1 MFDLKKKQINVL
13 FAPTFRNNIED
24 NGITQLEWLGVDPLS
39 RRIGSTGLGIYGYV
53 FSISQFLM
61 TVIAVGMNPFRIRNI
76 AKSRKDKKAL
86 SLQFWNIYFIQ
97 FLIGL
102 SVSFLYIAYI
112 YFFDVKYKNLYLI
125 QLIFIVGLTLDISWF
140 FQGIEEFSKVV
151 IRNTVIKLSSVLLI
165 IIFVS
170 TKDDLW
176 IYVFITS
183 ITNFLGSLV
192 FWLSIHGKVGKPIF
206 NSNVFKIFVSTKDDL
221 WIYVFITSITNFLGS
236 LVFWLSI
243 HGKVGKPIFNS
254 NVFKQLWKPAF
265 IILTPQLFMQVY
277 TTLDKTIVGYFVD
290 PTELSYYDQSQKIAR
305 IILAVLTSITIV
317 MLPKIS
323 KAQAEGKSENIL
335 VYTKKS
341 FDYTIIIALIL
352 FSVVFIN
359 TKEFV
364 PWFFGENFKPMTINM
379 LISCLI
385 IVVSPIG
392 GVFANQFAI
401 AIEKDKEYAYPMIIG
416 AIVSIIGNVAFV
428 PTYGAVAATIVL
440 VVVELLVF
448 FLDMAIKSIMIFII
462 YLPFVYFLF
471 PDIRNEIRKIT
482 RK

>member
-1 MFDLKKKQINVL
+1 MKKTVKDIFYNAIYQVFLIVL
-13 FAPTFRNNIED
+13 PLLTIP
-24 NGITQLEWLGVDPLS
+24 ILS

-165 IIFVS
+165 I
-170 TKDDLW
+170 
-176 IYVFITS
+176 
-183 ITNFLGSLV
+183 
-192 FWLSIHGKVGKPIF
+192 
-206 NSNVFKIFVSTKDDL
+206 IFVSTKDDL

-448 FLDMAIKSIMIFII
+448 FFRVFFVRKEIKISYFFGKNVILFFIVNLTLTTWSYYFLPQLFSSSFLDMAIKSIMIFII

>member
-1 MFDLKKKQINVL
+1 VKKTVKDIFYNAIYQVFLIVL
-13 FAPTFRNNIED
+13 PLLTIP
-24 NGITQLEWLGVDPLS
+24 ILS

-165 IIFVS
+165 I
-170 TKDDLW
+170 
-176 IYVFITS
+176 
-183 ITNFLGSLV
+183 
-192 FWLSIHGKVGKPIF
+192 
-206 NSNVFKIFVSTKDDL
+206 IFVSTKDDL

-448 FLDMAIKSIMIFII
+448 FFRVFFVRKEIKISYFFGKNVILFFIVNLTLTTWAYYFLPQLFSSSFLDMAIKSIMIFII

>member
-1 MFDLKKKQINVL
+1 MKKTVKDIFYNAIYQVFLIVL
-13 FAPTFRNNIED
+13 PLLTIP
-24 NGITQLEWLGVDPLS
+24 ILS

-125 QLIFIVGLTLDISWF
+125 QLIFIVGLILDISWF

-165 IIFVS
+165 I
-170 TKDDLW
+170 
-176 IYVFITS
+176 
-183 ITNFLGSLV
+183 
-192 FWLSIHGKVGKPIF
+192 
-206 NSNVFKIFVSTKDDL
+206 IFVSTKDDL

-448 FLDMAIKSIMIFII
+448 FFRVFFVRKEIKISYFFGKNVILFFIVNLTLTTWAYYFLPQLFSSSFLDMAIKSIMIFII

>member
-1 MFDLKKKQINVL
+1 MKKTVKDIFYNAIYQVFLIVL
-13 FAPTFRNNIED
+13 PLLTIP
-24 NGITQLEWLGVDPLS
+24 ILS

-165 IIFVS
+165 I
-170 TKDDLW
+170 
-176 IYVFITS
+176 
-183 ITNFLGSLV
+183 
-192 FWLSIHGKVGKPIF
+192 
-206 NSNVFKIFVSTKDDL
+206 IFVSTKDDL

-448 FLDMAIKSIMIFII
+448 FFRVFFVRKEIKISYFFGKNVILFFIVNLTLTTSAYYFLPQLFSSSFLDMAIKSIMIFII

>member
-1 MFDLKKKQINVL
+1 MKKTVKDIFYNAIYQVFLIVL
-13 FAPTFRNNIED
+13 PLLTIP
-24 NGITQLEWLGVDPLS
+24 ILS

-183 ITNFLGSLV
+183 IN
-192 FWLSIHGKVGKPIF
+192 
-206 NSNVFKIFVSTKDDL
+206 
-221 WIYVFITSITNFLGS
+221 NFLGS

-448 FLDMAIKSIMIFII
+448 FFRVFFVRKEIKISYFFGKNVILFFIVNLTLTTWAYYFLPQLFSSSFLDMAIKSIMIFII

>member
-1 MFDLKKKQINVL
+1 MKKTVKDIFYNAIYQVFLIVL
-13 FAPTFRNNIED
+13 PLLTIP
-24 NGITQLEWLGVDPLS
+24 ILS

-86 SLQFWNIYFIQ
+86 SLQFWNIYFLQ

-165 IIFVS
+165 ILFVS

-192 FWLSIHGKVGKPIF
+192 FWLSIHGKVGKP
-206 NSNVFKIFVSTKDDL
+206 L
-221 WIYVFITSITNFLGS
+221 
-236 LVFWLSI
+236 
-243 HGKVGKPIFNS
+243 FNS

-290 PTELSYYDQSQKIAR
+290 PTALSYYDQSQKIAR

-448 FLDMAIKSIMIFII
+448 FFRVFFVRKEIKISYFFGKNVILFFIVNFTLTTSAYYFLPQLFSSSFLDMAIKSIMIFII

-471 PDIRNEIRKIT
+471 PDIRNEVRKIIRK
-482 RK
+482 

>member
-1 MFDLKKKQINVL
+1 MKKTVKDIFYNAIYQDFLIVL
-13 FAPTFRNNIED
+13 PLLTIP
-24 NGITQLEWLGVDPLS
+24 ILS

-165 IIFVS
+165 I
-170 TKDDLW
+170 
-176 IYVFITS
+176 
-183 ITNFLGSLV
+183 
-192 FWLSIHGKVGKPIF
+192 
-206 NSNVFKIFVSTKDDL
+206 IFVSTKDDL

-448 FLDMAIKSIMIFII
+448 FFRVFFVRKEIKISYFFGKNVILFFIVNLTLTTWAYYFLPQLFSSSFLDMAIKSIMIFII

>member
-1 MFDLKKKQINVL
+1 MKKTVKDIFYNAIYQVFLIVL
-13 FAPTFRNNIED
+13 PLLTIP
-24 NGITQLEWLGVDPLS
+24 ILS

-165 IIFVS
+165 I
-170 TKDDLW
+170 
-176 IYVFITS
+176 
-183 ITNFLGSLV
+183 
-192 FWLSIHGKVGKPIF
+192 
-206 NSNVFKIFVSTKDDL
+206 IFVSTKDDL

-448 FLDMAIKSIMIFII
+448 FFRVFFVRKEIKISYFFGKNVILFFIVNLTLTTWAYYFLPQLFSSSFLDMAIKSIMIFII

-471 PDIRNEIRKIT
+471 PDIR
-482 RK
+482 

>member
-1 MFDLKKKQINVL
+1 MKKTVKDIFYNAIYQVFLIVL
-13 FAPTFRNNIED
+13 PLLTIP
-24 NGITQLEWLGVDPLS
+24 ILS

-86 SLQFWNIYFIQ
+86 SLQFWNIYFLQ

-165 IIFVS
+165 I
-170 TKDDLW
+170 
-176 IYVFITS
+176 
-183 ITNFLGSLV
+183 
-192 FWLSIHGKVGKPIF
+192 
-206 NSNVFKIFVSTKDDL
+206 IFVSTKDDL

-448 FLDMAIKSIMIFII
+448 FFRVFFVRKEIKISYFFGKNVILFFIVNLTLTTWAYYFLPQLFSSSFLDMAIKSIMIFII

>member
-1 MFDLKKKQINVL
+1 MKKTVKDIFYNAIYQVFLIVL
-13 FAPTFRNNIED
+13 PLLTIP
-24 NGITQLEWLGVDPLS
+24 ILS

-86 SLQFWNIYFIQ
+86 SLQFWNIYFLQ

-165 IIFVS
+165 ILFVS

-192 FWLSIHGKVGKPIF
+192 FWLSIHGKVGKP
-206 NSNVFKIFVSTKDDL
+206 L
-221 WIYVFITSITNFLGS
+221 
-236 LVFWLSI
+236 
-243 HGKVGKPIFNS
+243 FNS

-448 FLDMAIKSIMIFII
+448 FFRVFFVRKEIKISYFFGKNVVLFFIVNLTLTTSAYYFLPQLFSSSFLDMAIKSIMIFII

-471 PDIRNEIRKIT
+471 PDIRNEVRKIIRK
-482 RK
+482 

>member
-1 MFDLKKKQINVL
+1 MFYNAIYQVFLIVL
-13 FAPTFRNNIED
+13 PLLTIP
-24 NGITQLEWLGVDPLS
+24 ILS

-165 IIFVS
+165 I
-170 TKDDLW
+170 
-176 IYVFITS
+176 
-183 ITNFLGSLV
+183 
-192 FWLSIHGKVGKPIF
+192 
-206 NSNVFKIFVSTKDDL
+206 IFVSTKDDL

-448 FLDMAIKSIMIFII
+448 FFRVFFVRKEIKISYFFGKNVILFFIVNLTLTTWAYYFLPQLFSSSFLDMAIKSIMIFII

>member
-1 MFDLKKKQINVL
+1 MKKTVKDIFYNAIYQVFLIVL
-13 FAPTFRNNIED
+13 PLLTIP
-24 NGITQLEWLGVDPLS
+24 ILS

-165 IIFVS
+165 I
-170 TKDDLW
+170 
-176 IYVFITS
+176 
-183 ITNFLGSLV
+183 
-192 FWLSIHGKVGKPIF
+192 
-206 NSNVFKIFVSTKDDL
+206 IFVSTKDDL

-448 FLDMAIKSIMIFII
+448 FFRVFFVRKEIKISYFFGKNVILFFIVNLTLTTWAYYFLPQLFSSSFLDMAIKSIMIFII
-462 YLPFVYFLF
+462 YLPFV
-471 PDIRNEIRKIT
+471 
-482 RK
+482 

>member
-1 MFDLKKKQINVL
+1 LPLLTI
-13 FAPTFRNNIED
+13 PI
-24 NGITQLEWLGVDPLS
+24 LS

-165 IIFVS
+165 I
-170 TKDDLW
+170 
-176 IYVFITS
+176 
-183 ITNFLGSLV
+183 
-192 FWLSIHGKVGKPIF
+192 
-206 NSNVFKIFVSTKDDL
+206 IFVSTKDDL

-448 FLDMAIKSIMIFII
+448 FFRVFFVRKEIKISYFFGKNVILFFIVNLTLTTWAYYFLPQLFSSSFLDMAIKSIMIFII

-471 PDIRNEIRKIT
+471 PD
-482 RK
+482 

>member
-1 MFDLKKKQINVL
+1 MKKTVKEIFYNAIYQVFLIVL
-13 FAPTFRNNIED
+13 PLLTIP
-24 NGITQLEWLGVDPLS
+24 ILS

-165 IIFVS
+165 I
-170 TKDDLW
+170 
-176 IYVFITS
+176 
-183 ITNFLGSLV
+183 
-192 FWLSIHGKVGKPIF
+192 
-206 NSNVFKIFVSTKDDL
+206 IFVSTKDDL

-448 FLDMAIKSIMIFII
+448 FFRVFFVRKEIKISYFFGKNVILFFIVNLTLTTWAYYFLPQLFSSSFLDMAIKSIMIFII

>member
-1 MFDLKKKQINVL
+1 MKKTVKDIFYNAIYQVFLIIL
-13 FAPTFRNNIED
+13 PLLTIP
-24 NGITQLEWLGVDPLS
+24 ILS

-86 SLQFWNIYFIQ
+86 SLQFWNIYFLQ

-165 IIFVS
+165 I
-170 TKDDLW
+170 L
-176 IYVFITS
+176 
-183 ITNFLGSLV
+183 
-192 FWLSIHGKVGKPIF
+192 
-206 NSNVFKIFVSTKDDL
+206 FVSTKDDL

-448 FLDMAIKSIMIFII
+448 FFRVFFVRKEIKISYFFGKNVILFFIVNLTLTTSAYYFLPQLFSSSFLDMAIKSIMIFII

>member
-1 MFDLKKKQINVL
+1 MKKTVKDIFYNAIYQVFLIVL
-13 FAPTFRNNIED
+13 PLLTIP
-24 NGITQLEWLGVDPLS
+24 ILS

-165 IIFVS
+165 I
-170 TKDDLW
+170 
-176 IYVFITS
+176 
-183 ITNFLGSLV
+183 
-192 FWLSIHGKVGKPIF
+192 
-206 NSNVFKIFVSTKDDL
+206 IFVSTKDDL

-448 FLDMAIKSIMIFII
+448 FFRVFFVRKEIKISYFFGKNVILFFIVNLTLTTWAYYFLPQLFSSSFLDMAIKSIMIFII

>member
-1 MFDLKKKQINVL
+1 MKKTVKDIFYNAIYQVFLIVL
-13 FAPTFRNNIED
+13 PLLTIP
-24 NGITQLEWLGVDPLS
+24 ILS

-86 SLQFWNIYFIQ
+86 SLQFLHIHFLH

-112 YFFDVKYKNLYLI
+112 SFFAVKYKNLYLI
-125 QLIFIVGLTLDISWF
+125 QLIFIAGLTLDISWF

-165 IIFVS
+165 ILFVS

-192 FWLSIHGKVGKPIF
+192 FWLSIHGKVGKP
-206 NSNVFKIFVSTKDDL
+206 L
-221 WIYVFITSITNFLGS
+221 
-236 LVFWLSI
+236 
-243 HGKVGKPIFNS
+243 FNS

-290 PTELSYYDQSQKIAR
+290 PTALSYYDQSQKIAR

-448 FLDMAIKSIMIFII
+448 FFRVFFVRKEIKISYFFGKNVVLFFIVNLTLTTSAYYFLPQLFSSSFLDMAIKSIMIFII

-471 PDIRNEIRKIT
+471 PDIRNEVRKIIRK
-482 RK
+482 

>member
-1 MFDLKKKQINVL
+1 MKKTVKDIFYNAIYQVFLIVL
-13 FAPTFRNNIED
+13 PLLTIP
-24 NGITQLEWLGVDPLS
+24 ILS

-206 NSNVFKIFVSTKDDL
+206 NSNVFK
-221 WIYVFITSITNFLGS
+221 
-236 LVFWLSI
+236 
-243 HGKVGKPIFNS
+243 
-254 NVFKQLWKPAF
+254 QLWKPAF

-290 PTELSYYDQSQKIAR
+290 PTELSYYDQSQKIVR

-448 FLDMAIKSIMIFII
+448 FFRVFFVRKEIKISYFFGKNVILFFIVNLTLTTWAYYFLPQLFSSSFLDMAIKSIMIFII

>member
-1 MFDLKKKQINVL
+1 MKKTVKDIFYNAIYQVFLIVL
-13 FAPTFRNNIED
+13 PLLTIP
-24 NGITQLEWLGVDPLS
+24 ILS

-165 IIFVS
+165 I
-170 TKDDLW
+170 
-176 IYVFITS
+176 
-183 ITNFLGSLV
+183 
-192 FWLSIHGKVGKPIF
+192 
-206 NSNVFKIFVSTKDDL
+206 IFVSTKDDL

-448 FLDMAIKSIMIFII
+448 FFRVFFVRKEIKISYFFGKNVILFFIVNLTLTTWAYYFLPQLFSSSFLDMAIKSIMIFII
-462 YLPFVYFLF
+462 YL
-471 PDIRNEIRKIT
+471 
-482 RK
+482 

>member
-1 MFDLKKKQINVL
+1 
-13 FAPTFRNNIED
+13 
-24 NGITQLEWLGVDPLS
+24 
-39 RRIGSTGLGIYGYV
+39 RIGSTGLGIYGYV

-165 IIFVS
+165 I
-170 TKDDLW
+170 
-176 IYVFITS
+176 
-183 ITNFLGSLV
+183 
-192 FWLSIHGKVGKPIF
+192 
-206 NSNVFKIFVSTKDDL
+206 IFVSTKDDL

-448 FLDMAIKSIMIFII
+448 FFRVFFVRKEIKISYFFGKNVILFFIVNLTLTTSAYYFLPQLFSSSFLDMAIKSIMIFII

>member
-1 MFDLKKKQINVL
+1 MYQVFLIVL
-13 FAPTFRNNIED
+13 PLLTIP
-24 NGITQLEWLGVDPLS
+24 ILS

-151 IRNTVIKLSSVLLI
+151 IRNTFIKLSSVLLI
-165 IIFVS
+165 I
-170 TKDDLW
+170 
-176 IYVFITS
+176 
-183 ITNFLGSLV
+183 
-192 FWLSIHGKVGKPIF
+192 
-206 NSNVFKIFVSTKDDL
+206 IFVSTKDDL

-448 FLDMAIKSIMIFII
+448 FFRVFFVRKEIKISYFFGKNVILFFIVNLTLTTWAYYFLPQLFSSSFLDMAIKSIMIFII

>member
-1 MFDLKKKQINVL
+1 LLTI
-13 FAPTFRNNIED
+13 PI
-24 NGITQLEWLGVDPLS
+24 LS

-165 IIFVS
+165 I
-170 TKDDLW
+170 
-176 IYVFITS
+176 
-183 ITNFLGSLV
+183 
-192 FWLSIHGKVGKPIF
+192 
-206 NSNVFKIFVSTKDDL
+206 IFVSTKDDL

-448 FLDMAIKSIMIFII
+448 FFRVFFVRKEIKISYFFGKNVILFFIVNLTLTTWAYYFLPQLFSSSFLDMAIKSIMIFII

>member
-1 MFDLKKKQINVL
+1 
-13 FAPTFRNNIED
+13 
-24 NGITQLEWLGVDPLS
+24 
-39 RRIGSTGLGIYGYV
+39 GIYGYV

-165 IIFVS
+165 I
-170 TKDDLW
+170 
-176 IYVFITS
+176 
-183 ITNFLGSLV
+183 
-192 FWLSIHGKVGKPIF
+192 
-206 NSNVFKIFVSTKDDL
+206 IFVSTKDDL

-448 FLDMAIKSIMIFII
+448 FFRVFFVRKEIKISYFFGKNVILFFIVNLTLTTWAYYFLPQLFSSSFLDMAIKSIMIFII

>member
-1 MFDLKKKQINVL
+1 MKKTVKDIFYNAIYQVFLIVL
-13 FAPTFRNNIED
+13 PLLTIP
-24 NGITQLEWLGVDPLS
+24 ILS

-165 IIFVS
+165 I
-170 TKDDLW
+170 
-176 IYVFITS
+176 
-183 ITNFLGSLV
+183 
-192 FWLSIHGKVGKPIF
+192 
-206 NSNVFKIFVSTKDDL
+206 IFVSTKDDL

-448 FLDMAIKSIMIFII
+448 FFRVFFVRKEIKISYFFGKNVILFFIVNLTLTTSAYYFLPQLFSSSFLDMAIKSIMIFII

-471 PDIRNEIRKIT
+471 PDTRNEIRKIT

>member
-1 MFDLKKKQINVL
+1 MKKTVKDIFYNAIYQVFLIVL
-13 FAPTFRNNIED
+13 PLLTIP
-24 NGITQLEWLGVDPLS
+24 ILS

-112 YFFDVKYKNLYLI
+112 YFFDVKYKNLFLI

-165 IIFVS
+165 I
-170 TKDDLW
+170 
-176 IYVFITS
+176 
-183 ITNFLGSLV
+183 
-192 FWLSIHGKVGKPIF
+192 
-206 NSNVFKIFVSTKDDL
+206 IFVSTKDDL

-448 FLDMAIKSIMIFII
+448 FFRVFFVRKEIKISYFFGKNVILFFIVNLTLTTWAYYFLPQLFSSSFLDMAIKSIMIFII

>member
-1 MFDLKKKQINVL
+1 MKKTVKDIFYNAIYQVFLIVL
-13 FAPTFRNNIED
+13 PLLTIP
-24 NGITQLEWLGVDPLS
+24 ILS

-165 IIFVS
+165 I
-170 TKDDLW
+170 
-176 IYVFITS
+176 
-183 ITNFLGSLV
+183 
-192 FWLSIHGKVGKPIF
+192 
-206 NSNVFKIFVSTKDDL
+206 IFVSTKDDL

-448 FLDMAIKSIMIFII
+448 FFRVFFVRKEIKISYFFGKNVILFFIVNLTLTTWAYYFLPQLFSSSFLDMAIKSIMIFII

-471 PDIRNEIRKIT
+471 PDTRNEIRKIT

>member
-1 MFDLKKKQINVL
+1 MKKTVKDIFYNAIYQVFLIVL
-13 FAPTFRNNIED
+13 PLLTIP
-24 NGITQLEWLGVDPLS
+24 ILS

-165 IIFVS
+165 I
-170 TKDDLW
+170 
-176 IYVFITS
+176 
-183 ITNFLGSLV
+183 
-192 FWLSIHGKVGKPIF
+192 
-206 NSNVFKIFVSTKDDL
+206 IFVSTKDDL

-448 FLDMAIKSIMIFII
+448 FFRVFFVRKEIKISYFFGKNVILFFIVNLTLTTWAYYFLPQLFSSSFLDMAIKSIMIFII
-462 YLPFVYFLF
+462 YLP
-471 PDIRNEIRKIT
+471 
-482 RK
+482 

>member
-1 MFDLKKKQINVL
+1 MKKTVKDIFYNAIYQVFLIVL
-13 FAPTFRNNIED
+13 PLLTIP
-24 NGITQLEWLGVDPLS
+24 ILS

-86 SLQFWNIYFIQ
+86 SLQFWNIYFLQ

-192 FWLSIHGKVGKPIF
+192 FWLSIHGKVGKP
-206 NSNVFKIFVSTKDDL
+206 L
-221 WIYVFITSITNFLGS
+221 
-236 LVFWLSI
+236 
-243 HGKVGKPIFNS
+243 FNS

-448 FLDMAIKSIMIFII
+448 FFRVFFVRKEIKISYFFGKNVILFFIVNLTLTTSAYYFLPQLFSSSFLDMAIKSIMIFII

>member
-1 MFDLKKKQINVL
+1 MKKTVKDIFYNAIYQVFLIVL
-13 FAPTFRNNIED
+13 PLLTIP
-24 NGITQLEWLGVDPLS
+24 ILS

-165 IIFVS
+165 I
-170 TKDDLW
+170 
-176 IYVFITS
+176 
-183 ITNFLGSLV
+183 
-192 FWLSIHGKVGKPIF
+192 
-206 NSNVFKIFVSTKDDL
+206 IFVSTKDDL

-448 FLDMAIKSIMIFII
+448 FFRVFFVRKEIKISYFFGKNVILFFIVNLTLTTWAYYFLPQLFSSSFLDMAIKSIMIFII
-462 YLPFVYFLF
+462 YLPFVYFL
-471 PDIRNEIRKIT
+471 
-482 RK
+482 

>member
-1 MFDLKKKQINVL
+1 MKKTVKDIFYNAIYQVFLIVL
-13 FAPTFRNNIED
+13 PLLTIP
-24 NGITQLEWLGVDPLS
+24 ILS

-165 IIFVS
+165 I
-170 TKDDLW
+170 
-176 IYVFITS
+176 
-183 ITNFLGSLV
+183 
-192 FWLSIHGKVGKPIF
+192 
-206 NSNVFKIFVSTKDDL
+206 IFVSTKDDL

-416 AIVSIIGNVAFV
+416 AIVSIIGNVVFV

-448 FLDMAIKSIMIFII
+448 FFRVFFVRKEIKISYFFGKNVILFFIVNLTLTTWAYYFLPQLFSSSFLDMAIKSIMIFII

>member
-1 MFDLKKKQINVL
+1 MKKTVKDIFYNAIYQVFLIVL
-13 FAPTFRNNIED
+13 PLLTIP
-24 NGITQLEWLGVDPLS
+24 ILS

-140 FQGIEEFSKVV
+140 FQGIEEFSKVI

-165 IIFVS
+165 I
-170 TKDDLW
+170 
-176 IYVFITS
+176 
-183 ITNFLGSLV
+183 
-192 FWLSIHGKVGKPIF
+192 
-206 NSNVFKIFVSTKDDL
+206 IFVSTKDDL

-448 FLDMAIKSIMIFII
+448 FFRVFFVRKEIKISYFFGKNVILFFIVNLTLTTWAYYFLPQLFSSSFLDMAIKSIMIFII

>member
-1 MFDLKKKQINVL
+1 MIVL
-13 FAPTFRNNIED
+13 PLLTIP
-24 NGITQLEWLGVDPLS
+24 ILS

-165 IIFVS
+165 I
-170 TKDDLW
+170 
-176 IYVFITS
+176 
-183 ITNFLGSLV
+183 
-192 FWLSIHGKVGKPIF
+192 
-206 NSNVFKIFVSTKDDL
+206 IFVSTKDDL

-448 FLDMAIKSIMIFII
+448 FFRVFFVRKEIKISYFFGKNVILFFIVNLTLTTSAYYFLPQLFSSSFLDMAIKSIMIFII

>member
-1 MFDLKKKQINVL
+1 GYKVKKTVKDIFYNAIYQVFLIVL
-13 FAPTFRNNIED
+13 PLLTIP
-24 NGITQLEWLGVDPLS
+24 ILS

-165 IIFVS
+165 I
-170 TKDDLW
+170 
-176 IYVFITS
+176 
-183 ITNFLGSLV
+183 
-192 FWLSIHGKVGKPIF
+192 
-206 NSNVFKIFVSTKDDL
+206 IFVSTKDDL

-448 FLDMAIKSIMIFII
+448 FFRVFFVRKEIKISYFFGKNVILFFIVNLTLTTWAYYFLPQLFSSSFLDMAIKSIMIFII

>member
-1 MFDLKKKQINVL
+1 MKKTVKDIFYNAIYQVFLIVL
-13 FAPTFRNNIED
+13 PLLTIP
-24 NGITQLEWLGVDPLS
+24 ILS

-206 NSNVFKIFVSTKDDL
+206 NSNVFK
-221 WIYVFITSITNFLGS
+221 
-236 LVFWLSI
+236 
-243 HGKVGKPIFNS
+243 
-254 NVFKQLWKPAF
+254 QLWKPAF

-379 LISCLI
+379 LISCVI

-448 FLDMAIKSIMIFII
+448 FFRVFFVRKEIKISYFFGKNVILFFIVNLTLTTWAYYFLPQLFSSSFLDMAIKSIMIFII

>member
-1 MFDLKKKQINVL
+1 MKKTVKDIFYNAIYQVFLIVL
-13 FAPTFRNNIED
+13 PLLTIP
-24 NGITQLEWLGVDPLS
+24 ILS

-165 IIFVS
+165 I
-170 TKDDLW
+170 
-176 IYVFITS
+176 
-183 ITNFLGSLV
+183 
-192 FWLSIHGKVGKPIF
+192 
-206 NSNVFKIFVSTKDDL
+206 IFVSTKDDL

-448 FLDMAIKSIMIFII
+448 FFRVFFVRKEIKISYFFGKNVSLFFIVNLTLTTWAYYFLPQLFSSSFLDMAIKSIMIFII

>member
-1 MFDLKKKQINVL
+1 MKKTVKDIFYNAIYQVFLIVL
-13 FAPTFRNNIED
+13 PLLTIP
-24 NGITQLEWLGVDPLS
+24 ILS

-165 IIFVS
+165 I
-170 TKDDLW
+170 
-176 IYVFITS
+176 
-183 ITNFLGSLV
+183 
-192 FWLSIHGKVGKPIF
+192 
-206 NSNVFKIFVSTKDDL
+206 IFVSTKDDL

-448 FLDMAIKSIMIFII
+448 FFRVFFVRKEIKISYFFGKNVILFFIVNLTLTTWAYYFLPQLFSSSFLDMAIKSIMIFII

-482 RK
+482 RKVSAP